1 MRTHVRLLALAV
13 LLCLVAAMGWA
24 QSSSADLRVSVKD
37 PKGGAV
43 TGATVTARNEAQNFE
58 RTAAAASDGEYLFQ
72 ALPPGQYTVT
82 VSAGGFAKEEIPNLK
97 LTVGQVANL
106 PIGLKVAS
114 VNETVNVNSA
124 AQLVETQ
131 RTGSATTVE
140 QVQID
145 NLPINGRNYINFALT
160 NSQLAR
166 DDAPSIGAAPTSGI
180 NVSGQRARS
189 NLVTVD
195 GADAVDNSVNG
206 VRSTV
211 SQDAVQEFQLTTNG
225 YNAEYGRASGGVIN
239 IVTKSGSNDFHGDVF
254 GYLRNRDIQAVNP
267 FSTIPDPAYTR
278 VQAGFTAGG
287 AIKKDRTFYFLSY
300 ETTRRHESGY
310 SSIGANNF
318 GFIPFDFS
326 PFGVPAT
333 LPLTPEQA
341 AFIQQT
347 AAGGDAILTGQA
359 VRFGLAAG
367 SSAMTAITGHNPLY
381 DLGQLPAPN
390 FFTPVTAG
398 VVNTLPASFVP
409 MNSLVGNF
417 PIFEGTSLWSGRL
430 DHMITPT
437 NQLSLRVGVSPS
449 TVTGIQVNAQGPQN
463 FGQNA
468 WSRTSDQT
476 YRDFNLTAAD
486 TWTLGANKVN
496 EFRFQYARRG
506 LLYNYASE
514 APGGSNV
521 AINIPGYA
529 FFGREPFSFVRRT
542 EQRYEAIDN
551 FTWTAGKHTVKF
563 GFDANFLPLRA
574 DFSVNF
580 GGLYDFGSIGI
591 GALSDGSVFPDLNP
605 VQAYGIGIP
614 QDMVQGVG
622 YAHDAFTNLP
632 LGVFLQDS
640 WRVTPRFTVNY
651 GVRYDVEFTPTFAA
665 STPLAQSA
673 QDAFGI
679 TQGIPRDFNNVAPR
693 IGFAWD
699 PKGDGK
705 TAIRASYGL
714 FYDHPL
720 LALAFDSNVADA
732 TKDAQIVLFGGAPS
746 PCSLA
751 DPVGTLTATNA
762 FQGNLGCLPPS
773 FTYLANEQRFNPTPG
788 TNSVWVNQN
797 FMTGGPGGGPVP
809 LAMLPFGYP
818 VAKNFVYAYSNQANL
833 TVEHDFGGGYDVRV
847 QYNFNGGRHLNRP
860 INVNASRGD
869 LLTRNLYNYISA
881 TTPGGCDPTNPA
893 AIGACIQAAVQLGSP
908 LSVSGLGVGPN
919 GPYVPAAL
927 VSFFRPS
934 GLNPTLSAYVPA
946 QGLALV
952 NGVLASEGLG
962 GYGTIPF
969 SDIPANYSNGTSDY
983 HGFTAELEKR
993 FSHNFQFLASYTWS
1007 HSIDDSTDLQSP
1019 LSPQDNYNANAD
1031 RSNSLFD
1038 QRHRFVFS
1046 GVYTTGTHQ
1055 NGMMGKLISDWT
1067 FAPIFEYSSGRPF
1080 NIITGTDQNMDFG
1093 STTDRPS
1100 IAAAG
1105 ESNVCGPAV
1114 ASRYSPTGYLIM
1126 PCYLDIFVNG
1136 GNPPNLAGT
1145 LGRNAGVKPSD
1156 FFNDLRVSRRFN
1168 ITERVKLDGIMDVFN
1183 VINKFNVADVNPIW
1197 TSAGTPTAAFD
1208 PRQFQFA
1215 LKVSW

>member
-1 MRTHVRLLALAV
+1 MRTFLRFVVLAAV
-13 LLCLVAAMGWA
+13 VCLGAALGFG
-24 QSSSADLRVSVKD
+24 QGSSAELHVTVKD
-37 PKGGAV
+37 AKGGALK
-43 TGATVTARNEAQNFE
+43 GATVTARNEAQNFE
-58 RTAAAASDGEYLFQ
+58 RTAAVAADGEYVFQ
-72 ALPPGQYTVT
+72 ALPPGLYNITVD
-82 VSAGGFAKEEIPNLK
+82 AAGFAREQVNNLR

-106 PIGLKVAS
+106 PIEAKVAA
-114 VNETVNVNSA
+114 VNETVNVSSQA
-124 AQLVETQ
+124 ELVETQ
-131 RTGSATTVE
+131 RTGSATTID

-166 DDAPSIGAAPTSGI
+166 DTAPSIGAAPTSGL

-195 GADAVDNSVNG
+195 GADFVDNSVNG

-211 SQDAVQEFQLTTNG
+211 SQDAVQEFQLQTNG

-318 GFIPFDFS
+318 GFQNFDFT
-326 PFGVPAT
+326 PFGIPAQ
-333 LPLTPEQA
+333 LPLTPQQI
-341 AFIQQT
+341 AFIGQT
-347 AAGGDAILTGQA
+347 AATGDPSLIQQA
-359 VRFGLAAG
+359 VQYGLLAG
-367 SSAMTAITGHNPLY
+367 STAATAITGKNPLY
-381 DLGQLPAPN
+381 NLGLLPSPYL
-390 FFTPVTAG
+390 FTPVTTG
-398 VVNTLPASFVP
+398 VVNALPASYVP
-409 MNSLVGNF
+409 MNSLIGNF

-430 DHMITPT
+430 DQQISA
-437 NQLSLRVGVSPS
+437 NNSLSLRVGVSPS

-476 YRDFNLTAAD
+476 YRDFNGTASD
-486 TWTLGANKVN
+486 TWTLGSNKVN

-529 FFGREPFSFVRRT
+529 FFGREPFSYVRRT
-542 EQRYEAIDN
+542 EQRYEALDN
-551 FTWTAGKHTVKF
+551 FTITKGRHTVKF
-563 GFDANFLPLRA
+563 GFDADFIPLRA
-574 DFSVNF
+574 DFTVNF
-580 GGLYDFGSIGI
+580 GGLYDFGSVGV
-591 GALSDGSVFPDLNP
+591 GALTNGTPFPDLSP
-605 VQAYGIGIP
+605 VQAYGVGIP

-632 LGVFLQDS
+632 LGLFLQDS
-640 WRVTPRFTVNY
+640 WRVTDRFTLNY

-665 STPLAQSA
+665 ATPLAQSA

-699 PKGDGK
+699 PRGDGK
-705 TAIRASYGL
+705 TVVRASYGM

-732 TKDAQIVLFGGAPS
+732 TKDAQIVLFGAAPS
-746 PCSLA
+746 ACNPA

-773 FTYLANEQRFNPTPG
+773 FTYLPNQQRFDPTPG
-788 TNSVWVNQN
+788 TNSIWVNQN
-797 FMTGGPGGGPVP
+797 FLTGGPGGGPFP
-809 LAMLPFGYP
+809 LTMLPFGYP
-818 VAKNFVYAYSNQANL
+818 VAKNFVYAYSEQANL
-833 TVEHDFGGGYDVRV
+833 TVEHDFGHGYDLRLE
-847 QYNFNGGRHLNRP
+847 YNFNGGRHLNRP
-860 INVNASRGD
+860 INVNATRSD
-869 LLTRNLYNYISA
+869 LLDRNLYNYITA
-881 TTPGGCDPTNPA
+881 TYPGATPQQQAALAAQLGPLSVN
-893 AIGACIQAAVQLGSP
+893 AIGAGA
-908 LSVSGLGVGPN
+908 N

-934 GLNPTLSAYVPA
+934 GLNPTLSPYVPSG
-946 QGLALV
+946 GLAFV
-952 NGVLASEGLG
+952 NQVLSSEGLG

-983 HGFTAELEKR
+983 NGFTADLEKR
-993 FSHNFQFLASYTWS
+993 FSHHFQFLASYTWS
-1007 HSIDDSTDLQSP
+1007 HSIDDSTDLQST
-1019 LSPQDNYNANAD
+1019 LEPQNNYDPNAD

-1038 QRHRFVFS
+1038 ERHRFVFS
-1046 GVYTTGTHQ
+1046 GVYETGSHHE
-1055 NGMMGKLISDWT
+1055 GAFGKLISDWT
-1067 FAPIFEYSSGRPF
+1067 FAPIIEFASGRPF
-1080 NIITGTDQNMDFG
+1080 NIITGTDQNFDFSAG
-1093 STTDRPS
+1093 TDRPS
-1100 IAAAG
+1100 IAVAG
-1105 ESNVCGPAV
+1105 QTNACGPAI
-1114 ASRYSPTGYLIM
+1114 ASKYSPSGYLIE
-1126 PCYLDIFVNG
+1126 PCYLDIFFNG
-1136 GNPPNLAGT
+1136 GTPPQLAGT
-1145 LGRNAGVKPSD
+1145 LPRNYGVKPWNV
-1156 FFNDLRVSRRFN
+1156 FNDLRVARRLNFG
-1168 ITERVKLDGIMDVFN
+1168 ERLHLDAIMDVFN
-1183 VINKFNVADVNPIW
+1183 LANKFNVADVNPIW

-1215 LKVSW
+1215 LKLSW

>member
-1 MRTHVRLLALAV
+1 MRTCVGWVTLAAM
-13 LLCLVAAMGWA
+13 LCLAAICGLA
-24 QSSSADLRVSVKD
+24 QGSSADLRVTVKD
-37 PKGGAV
+37 AKGAAIKGAN
-43 TGATVTARNEAQNFE
+43 VTARNEAQNFE
-58 RTAAAASDGEYLFQ
+58 RSAAAASDGEYLFQ
-72 ALPPGQYTVT
+72 ALPPGLYRITVD
-82 VSAGGFAKEEIPNLK
+82 AAGFAKSEVTNLR

-106 PIGLKVAS
+106 PVEVKVAS
-114 VNETVNVNSA
+114 VNETVNVTSEA
-124 AQLVETQ
+124 ELVETQ
-131 RTGSATTVE
+131 RTGSATTINE
-140 QVQID
+140 VQIN

-166 DDAPSIGAAPTSGI
+166 DTAPSIGAAPTSGL

-239 IVTKSGSNDFHGDVF
+239 IVTKSGSNDFHGSVF

-318 GFIPFDFS
+318 GL
-326 PFGVPAT
+326 PAVT
-333 LPLTPEQA
+333 DLSSVFCLPQGSFVAPLTTQQA
-341 AFIQQT
+341 GFI
-347 AAGGDAILTGQA
+347 AAGQA
-359 VRFGLAAG
+359 QIPGPCSFNPAGPNPVQQYAATVG
-367 SSAMTAITGHNPLY
+367 SSSLVALY
-381 DLGQLPAPN
+381 GKN
-390 FFTPVTAG
+390 PVTAFLG
-398 VVNTLPASFVP
+398 LGPGYFPQLNPTLAPNALPASFVP
-409 MNSLVGNF
+409 MSTLVGNF
-417 PIFEGTSLWSGRL
+417 PIFEGTSLWSARL
-430 DHMITPT
+430 DHQVTAT

-476 YRDFNLTAAD
+476 YRDFNVTAAD
-486 TWTLGANKVN
+486 TWTLGNNKVN

-542 EQRYEAIDN
+542 EQRFEALDN

-574 DFSVNF
+574 DFTVNF
-580 GGLYDFGSIGI
+580 GGLYDFGEVALGAGI
-591 GALSDGSVFPDLNP
+591 PGLTP
-605 VQAYGIGIP
+605 VQAYGAGVP

-622 YAHDAFTNLP
+622 FAHDAFTNLP
-632 LGVFLQDS
+632 LGLFLQDS
-640 WRVTPRFTVNY
+640 WRVTPRLTVNY

-665 STPLAQSA
+665 ATPLAQSA
-673 QDAFGI
+673 QDSFGI

-705 TAIRASYGL
+705 TVIRASYGI

-732 TKDAQIVLFGGAPS
+732 SKDAQIVLFGGAPS
-746 PCSLA
+746 ACNLA

-773 FTYLANEQRFNPTPG
+773 FTYLPNEQRFNPTPG

-797 FMTGGPGGGPVP
+797 FMNGGPGGGPVP
-809 LAMLPFGYP
+809 LVMLPFGYP
-818 VAKNFVYAYSNQANL
+818 VAKNFVYAYANQANL
-833 TVEHDFGGGYDVRV
+833 TVEHDFGHGYDLRL

-860 INVNASRGD
+860 INVNAVHTN
-869 LLTRNLYNYISA
+869 LLVRNLYNYITA
-881 TTPGGCDPTNPA
+881 TNPGCTPQQCA
-893 AIGACIQAAVQLGSP
+893 QAAAELGGP
-908 LSVSGLGVGPN
+908 LQVSQLGVGAN
-919 GPYVPAAL
+919 GAYIPAAL

-934 GLNPTLSAYVPA
+934 GLNPTLSPYVPPL
-946 QGLALV
+946 GLGLV
-952 NGVLASEGLG
+952 QQVMAADGIG

-983 HGFTAELEKR
+983 HGFTADFDKR
-993 FSHNFQFLASYTWS
+993 FSNHFQFTASYTWS

-1019 LSPQDNYNANAD
+1019 LSPQNNYDVRAE

-1038 QRHRFVFS
+1038 ERHRFVFS
-1046 GVYTTGTHQ
+1046 GVYETGSHHA
-1055 NGMMGKLISDWT
+1055 GKMGALISDWT
-1067 FAPIFEYSSGRPF
+1067 FAPIIEFASGRPF
-1080 NIITGTDQNMDFG
+1080 NIITGSDQNFDFG

-1100 IAAAG
+1100 IAHAG
-1105 ESNVCGPAV
+1105 DSNACGGAI
-1114 ASRYSPTGYLIM
+1114 ASRYSPTGYLIE
-1126 PCYLDIFVNG
+1126 PCYLDIFFNG
-1136 GNPPNLAGT
+1136 GNPSSLSGT
-1145 LGRNAGVKPSD
+1145 LGRNAGMKPWNV
-1156 FFNDLRVSRRFN
+1156 FNDLRVARRLNFG
-1168 ITERVKLDGIMDVFN
+1168 ERVHLDAIMDVFN
-1183 VINKFNVADVNPIW
+1183 LANRFNVADVNPIW

>member
-1 MRTHVRLLALAV
+1 MRTLLRFVGLLGVVCLAAV
-13 LLCLVAAMGWA
+13 LGFA
-24 QSSSADLRVSVKD
+24 QGSSAELRVTVKD
-37 PKGGAV
+37 SKGGSIP
-43 TGATVTARNEAQNFE
+43 GATVTAHNEAQNFE
-58 RTAAAASDGEYLFQ
+58 RTAAPGSDGEYVFQ
-72 ALPPGQYTVT
+72 ALPPGLYKITV
-82 VSAGGFAKEEIPNLK
+82 VAAGFASEEVQNLK
-97 LTVGQVANL
+97 LTFGQVANL
-106 PIGLKVAS
+106 PIEAKVAA
-114 VNETVNVNSA
+114 VNETVDVSSEA
-124 AQLVETQ
+124 EMVETQ
-131 RTGSATTVE
+131 RTGSATTIA

-166 DDAPSIGAAPTSGI
+166 DTAPSIGAAPTSGL

-211 SQDAVQEFQLTTNG
+211 SQDAVQEFQLQTNG

-239 IVTKSGSNDFHGDVF
+239 IVTKSGSNQFHGDVF

-287 AIKKDRTFYFLSY
+287 AIKKDKTFYFLSY

-318 GFIPFDFS
+318 GFVNYDFT
-326 PFGVPAT
+326 PFGVPAQ
-333 LPLTPEQA
+333 LPLTPQQA
-341 AFIQQT
+341 TFINTT
-347 AAGGDAILTGQA
+347 AAGGNPLLIGEA
-359 VRFGLAAG
+359 VQYGLLAG
-367 SSAMTAITGHNPLY
+367 STAATAITGKNPLFS
-381 DLGQLPAPN
+381 LGLLPGAN
-390 FFTPVTAG
+390 FFTPVTPG
-398 VVNTLPASFVP
+398 VVNTLPSSFVA
-409 MNSLVGNF
+409 MNTLVGNF

-430 DHMITPT
+430 DQQISSN

-476 YRDFNLTAAD
+476 YRDFNISAAD
-486 TWTLGANKVN
+486 TWTLGNNKVN

-542 EQRYEAIDN
+542 EQRYEALDN
-551 FTWTAGKHTVKF
+551 FTWTAGRHTVKF
-563 GFDANFLPLRA
+563 GFDVNFLPLRA
-574 DFSVNF
+574 DFTVNF
-580 GGLYDFGSIGI
+580 GGLYDFGSVSTGI
-591 GALSDGSVFPDLNP
+591 TLSDGTPAPQLNP
-605 VQAYGIGIP
+605 VQAYGVGIP

-640 WRVTPRFTVNY
+640 WRVTPKLTLNY

-693 IGFAWD
+693 IGIAWD
-699 PKGDGK
+699 PAGNGK
-705 TAIRASYGL
+705 TVIRASYGI

-746 PCSLA
+746 ACSLA
-751 DPVGTLTATNA
+751 DPIGTLTATNA

-773 FTYLANEQRFNPTPG
+773 FTYLPNQQRFDPTPG

-797 FMTGGPGGGPVP
+797 FLTGGPGGLPVP
-809 LAMLPFGYP
+809 LTMLPFGYP
-818 VAKNFVYAYSNQANL
+818 VAKNFQYAYANQANL
-833 TVEHDFGGGYDVRV
+833 TVEHDFGHGYDLRV

-860 INVNASRGD
+860 INVNATHGD
-869 LLTRNLYNYISA
+869 LLIQNWYNYVGA
-881 TTPGGCDPTNPA
+881 QTPGPAQQA
-893 AIGACIQAAVQLGSP
+893 AIATSP
-908 LSVSGLGVGPN
+908 LAVNALGVGPT
-919 GPYVPAAL
+919 GPYIPAAL

-934 GLNPTLSAYVPA
+934 GLNPTLSAYVPPA
-946 QGLALV
+946 GLAFV
-952 NGVLASEGLG
+952 NSVLAADHLG

-969 SDIPANYSNGTSDY
+969 SDIPANFSNGSSVY
-983 HGFTAELEKR
+983 HGLTVDLEKR
-993 FSHNFQFLASYTWS
+993 FSNHFQFLASYTWS

-1019 LSPQDNYNANAD
+1019 LSPQDNYDPRAE

-1038 QRHRFVFS
+1038 ERHRFVFS
-1046 GVYTTGTHQ
+1046 GVYQTGHYSS
-1055 NGMMGKLISDWT
+1055 GMGRLISDWT
-1067 FAPIFEYSSGRPF
+1067 FAPIIEFASGRPF
-1080 NIITGTDQNMDFG
+1080 NIITGFDQNFDFG
-1093 STTDRPS
+1093 ATTDRPMLAHS
-1100 IAAAG
+1100 GQTDA
-1105 ESNVCGPAV
+1105 CGDAAV
-1114 ASRYSPTGYLIM
+1114 ASKYSPTGYLI
-1126 PCYLDIFVNG
+1126 PTCYLDILTTGVV
-1136 GNPPNLAGT
+1136 PQLAGN
-1145 LGRNAGVKPSD
+1145 LGRNAGVKPYNV
-1156 FFNDLRVSRRFN
+1156 FNDLRVSRSFRLG
-1168 ITERVKLDGIMDVFN
+1168 ERLRLDGIMDVFN
-1183 VINKFNVADVNPIW
+1183 LANKFNVADVNPIW
-1197 TSAGTPTAAFD
+1197 NSAGTPTASFD

-1215 LKVSW
+1215 LKLNW

>member
-1 MRTHVRLLALAV
+1 MRGFVRIAALAALV
-13 LLCLVAAMGWA
+13 CVAAVCGWA
-24 QSSSADLRVSVKD
+24 QGSSAELQVTVKD
-37 PKGGAV
+37 ARGGV
-43 TGATVTARNEAQNFE
+43 INGATVTARNEAQNFE
-58 RTAAAASDGEYLFQ
+58 RTGAPGREGEYIFQ
-72 ALPPGQYTVT
+72 AVPPGVYKIT
-82 VSAGGFAKEEIPNLK
+82 VSAAGFAKIEVPNLR

-106 PIGLKVAS
+106 PVEVQVAA
-114 VNETVNVNSA
+114 VNETVNVSSE
-124 AQLVETQ
+124 AQMVETQ
-131 RTGSATTVE
+131 RTGSASTVD

-160 NSQLAR
+160 NSQLTR

-195 GADAVDNSVNG
+195 GANAVDNSVNG

-211 SQDAVQEFQLTTNG
+211 SQDAVQEFQLQTNG
-225 YNAEYGRASGGVIN
+225 YNAEYGQAAGGVIN

-267 FSTIPDPAYTR
+267 FSTIANPAYTR

-287 AIKKDRTFYFLSY
+287 AIKKDKTFYFLSY

-310 SSIGANNF
+310 SSIGADNF
-318 GFIPFDFS
+318 GFQNFDFT
-326 PFGVPAT
+326 PFGVPIA
-333 LPLTPEQA
+333 LPLTPQQIGFINGA
-341 AFIQQT
+341 VATGNGSFIQQAVQYGLLAGSTSVT
-347 AAGGDAILTGQA
+347 ALTGK
-359 VRFGLAAG
+359 
-367 SSAMTAITGHNPLY
+367 NPLY
-381 DLGQLPAPN
+381 NLGELPTPYM
-390 FFTPVTAG
+390 FTPIVSG
-398 VVNTLPASFVP
+398 VANTLPASYVA

-417 PIFEGTSLWSGRL
+417 PIFEGTSLWSARL
-430 DHMITPT
+430 DQQVSAN

-476 YRDFNLTAAD
+476 YRDFNITAQD
-486 TWTLGANKVN
+486 TWTLGNNKIN

-514 APGGSNV
+514 APGGSDV

-542 EQRYEAIDN
+542 EQRYEGLDN

-563 GFDANFLPLRA
+563 GADVNFLPLRA

-580 GGLYDFGSIGI
+580 GGLYDFGSVTVVP
-591 GALSDGSVFPDLNP
+591 GAPALNP
-605 VQAYGIGIP
+605 VQAYGLGIP
-614 QDMVQGVG
+614 QDLVQGVG
-622 YAHDAFTNLP
+622 SDHDAFTNLP
-632 LGVFLQDS
+632 VGVFLQDS
-640 WRVTPRFTVNY
+640 WRVTPKLTLNY

-665 STPLAQSA
+665 ATPLAASA
-673 QDAFGI
+673 QNSFGI

-705 TAIRASYGL
+705 TAIRGSYGI

-746 PCSLA
+746 ACNLA
-751 DPVGTLTATNA
+751 DPIGTLTATNA
-762 FQGNLGCLPPS
+762 FQGNLACLPPS
-773 FTYLANEQRFNPTPG
+773 FTYLPNQQRFNPTPG

-818 VAKNFVYAYSNQANL
+818 TAKNFVYAYSEQANF
-833 TVEHDFGGGYDVRV
+833 TIEHDFGHGYDLSV
-847 QYNFNGGRHLNRP
+847 QYNFNGGHHLNRP
-860 INVNASRGD
+860 ININAARGD
-869 LLTRNLYNYISA
+869 LATKNLFNYISSQV
-881 TTPGGCDPTNPA
+881 PGGCPPTNA
-893 AIGACIQAAVQLGSP
+893 VACITAAEELGGP
-908 LSVSGLGVGPN
+908 LDVNAAGVGPA
-919 GPYVPAAL
+919 GPYVPAAV

-934 GLNPTLSAYVPA
+934 GFNPTLSPYLPA
-946 QGLALV
+946 GAQPFI
-952 NGVLASEGLG
+952 NSVLQSYGLG

-969 SDIPANYSNGTSDY
+969 SDIPANFSNGSSVY
-983 HGFTAELEKR
+983 HGLTVNLEKR
-993 FSHNFQFLASYTWS
+993 FSQNYQFLASYTWS
-1007 HSIDDSTDLQSP
+1007 HAIDDSTDLQSP
-1019 LSPQDNYNANAD
+1019 LSPQDNNNPAAE

-1038 QRHRFVFS
+1038 ERHRFVFS
-1046 GVYTTGTHQ
+1046 GVYNTGEHKGGA
-1055 NGMMGKLISDWT
+1055 GMLYSNWV
-1067 FAPIFEYSSGRPF
+1067 FAPIIEIASGRPF
-1080 NIITGTDQNMDFG
+1080 NIISGFDQNFDFG
-1093 STTDRPS
+1093 STTDRPM
-1100 IAAAG
+1100 AASAG
-1105 ESNVCGPAV
+1105 QTDPCGDV
-1114 ASRYSPTGYLIM
+1114 AAPSKFSPTGYLI
-1126 PCYLDIFVNG
+1126 PTCYLDVFLTNG
-1136 GNPPNLAGT
+1136 VVPNLNGNI
-1145 LGRNAGVKPSD
+1145 GRNVGTKPYNV
-1156 FFNDLRVSRRFN
+1156 FNDLRVSRSFQL
-1168 ITERVKLDGIMDVFN
+1168 TERIRLEGIMDVFN
-1183 VINKFNVADVNPIW
+1183 LANKFNVSDVNPIW
-1197 TSAGTPTAAFD
+1197 NQAGTPTSADD

-1215 LKVSW
+1215 LRVSW